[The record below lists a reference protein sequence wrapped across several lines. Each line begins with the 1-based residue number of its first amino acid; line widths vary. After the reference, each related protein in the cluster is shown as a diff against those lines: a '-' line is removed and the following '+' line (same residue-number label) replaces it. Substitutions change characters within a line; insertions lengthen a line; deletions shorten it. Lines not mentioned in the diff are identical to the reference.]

1 MNKYNKMAKYI
12 YEAYNKK
19 NKIVHGEYESISRE
33 SMVDYLIKRGLTPV
47 SIKSV
52 SETKK
57 KQDFLSIQLF
67 EKITS
72 IDIMFLVR
80 NLSTTVRA
88 GLSIIESF
96 DVLIKDTKN
105 KLMKKILERVQ
116 SIVQNGQPLS
126 VGFETYK
133 NLFPPIFIGMIKAGE
148 VSGQLDKT
156 LKELSLYLSKEYTL
170 KNKVR
175 SAFVYPI
182 ILLVASTIVVTLML
196 IFVLPK
202 LTKSFAA
209 SEVSLPWITKFFLF
223 ISNALTWSFTLDVVV
238 LVSLV
243 GFFIYF
249 KKTKVGKKVLFS
261 IVSRTP
267 VAGDLIKKIAIVR
280 FSRTFGNLIGSG
292 LSVTEALEIS
302 STAINN
308 NAYTSVIK
316 KTIEDIR
323 SGIPIS
329 TSFGKHPE
337 LFPNLLISL
346 ISVGERT
353 GSLQE
358 ILITFA
364 DFYEEEV
371 DNNLKELT
379 SYLEPVLLL
388 IMGLMIGA
396 IAVSIILPIYQLVGN
411 FV

>member
-1 MNKYNKMAKYI
+1 MTKYI

-19 NKIVHGEYESISRE
+19 NKIVHGEYESISKE
-33 SMVDYLIKRGLTPV
+33 SMVDYLVKKGLTPV
-47 SIKSV
+47 LIKSI

-72 IDIMFLVR
+72 VDIMFLVR
-80 NLSTTVRA
+80 NLSTTVKA

-105 KLMKKILERVQ
+105 KLMKKILERIQ

-126 VGFETYK
+126 VGFEAYK

-148 VSGQLDKT
+148 VSGQLDKM
-156 LKELSLYLSKEYTL
+156 LKELSLYLSKEYAL

-223 ISNALTWSFTLDVVV
+223 ISNALTWSFTLDLAV
-238 LVSLV
+238 LALLV

-249 KKTKVGKKVLFS
+249 KKTRVGKKILFS
-261 IVSRTP
+261 IISRTP

-292 LSVTEALEIS
+292 LSVTEALDIS
-302 STAINN
+302 ATSINN
-308 NAYTSVIK
+308 SAYTNAIK
-316 KTIEDIR
+316 KTIEDVR

-329 TSFGKHPE
+329 ESFGNHQD

-396 IAVSIILPIYQLVGN
+396 IAVSIILPIYQLVGH